1 MAESTSSSGGSG
13 KGSGKKTLSGTV
25 HHVDLE
31 GGYFT
36 LRTKGGEVY
45 KLDGGGADL
54 RKAGVRA
61 EVEGDVDKQS
71 FSISFGTPILRV
83 RSYTIL

>member
-1 MAESTSSSGGSG
+1 MGESKSAG

-31 GGYFT
+31 GGYYT
-36 LRTKGGEVY
+36 LRTKSGEVY
-45 KLDGGGADL
+45 KLDGGGSDL
-54 RKAGVRA
+54 RRAGVSA
-61 EVEGDVDKQS
+61 EVEGDIDRHS

-83 RSYTIL
+83 RSYKIL

>member
-1 MAESTSSSGGSG
+1 MSESKSAS
-13 KGSGKKTLSGTV
+13 KGSGKKMLSGTV

-31 GGYFT
+31 GGYYT

-54 RKAGVRA
+54 RKAGVQA
-61 EVEGDVDKQS
+61 EVEGDVDKQT
-71 FSISFGTPILRV
+71 FSISFGTPVLRV
-83 RSYTIL
+83 RSYKIL

>member
-1 MAESTSSSGGSG
+1 MGESKSAG
-13 KGSGKKTLSGTV
+13 KGAGKKTLSGTV

-54 RKAGVRA
+54 RKPGVQA
-61 EVEGDVDKQS
+61 EVEGEVDKTS

-83 RSYTIL
+83 RSYKIL

>member
-1 MAESTSSSGGSG
+1 MSQSKSAGKASGS
-13 KGSGKKTLSGTV
+13 KTLSGTV

-31 GGYFT
+31 GGYYT
-36 LRTKGGEVY
+36 LRTKGGEIF

-54 RKAGVRA
+54 RKEGARV
-61 EVEGDVDKQS
+61 EVEGEVDNKS

-83 RSYTIL
+83 RSYKVL